1 MLSLKKWAVLVGA
14 VGLAISSTAQ
24 VVTYPFPRGLPAS
37 ADYTVRTGGKE
48 IFAWGTPA
56 FSLAAFALTGET
68 EVTVTAIRPFKKVVT
83 RPTALGV
90 QGTVEDNTVRFR
102 LNRPCQ
108 LSVEFYDQLRRPLFL
123 FADPP
128 ETNVPKPGDPN
139 VRYFAGGQVH
149 EAGEI
154 QLRNGQTVYLAPGA
168 VVRGIIQASGVTGA
182 RVIGRGILD
191 ATTRTNK
198 LQFVTLT
205 SCTNIEMNGVIVLGS
220 FGWTLVP
227 KLCEDIRF
235 RHVKVASWRD
245 NDDGLDIVSS
255 RHVTVENCFFRTKD
269 DCISV
274 KAFGDSLAYS
284 DLRTST
290 RKTAGQEDESAAD
303 RTGYADVQDV
313 RVRDSVFWNAEWGNA
328 LEIGYELRT
337 ARVRDLVFQNCDI
350 IREERGAAI
359 SIHNGDIAAVENA
372 RFEDI
377 RIEDATGKLL
387 DLRVGLSIYSE
398 DCPYEFSRK
407 NPKRKRA
414 SGGAWLLPGD
424 EPPAAHAKFRG
435 SIRNVHLKDVH
446 ITAAKMPPSVIQ
458 GYSPGSEVSDV
469 TF

>member
-108 LSVEFYDQLRRPLFL
+108 LSVEFDDQLRRPLFL

-198 LQFVTLT
+198 MQFVALT
-205 SCTNIEMNGVIVLGS
+205 SCTNIE
-220 FGWTLVP
+220 P
-227 KLCEDIRF
+227 QKC
-235 RHVKVASWRD
+235 
-245 NDDGLDIVSS
+245 
-255 RHVTVENCFFRTKD
+255 
-269 DCISV
+269 
-274 KAFGDSLAYS
+274 
-284 DLRTST
+284 
-290 RKTAGQEDESAAD
+290 TAG
-303 RTGYADVQDV
+303 
-313 RVRDSVFWNAEWGNA
+313 AET
-328 LEIGYELRT
+328 L
-337 ARVRDLVFQNCDI
+337 QNP
-350 IREERGAAI
+350 
-359 SIHNGDIAAVENA
+359 SKPA
-372 RFEDI
+372 RFHL
-377 RIEDATGKLL
+377 RLL
-387 DLRVGLSIYSE
+387 TKPNFSPCSGSGSLRVSI
-398 DCPYEFSRK
+398 CRAASRK
-407 NPKRKRA
+407 ILR
-414 SGGAWLLPGD
+414 
-424 EPPAAHAKFRG
+424 
-435 SIRNVHLKDVH
+435 
-446 ITAAKMPPSVIQ
+446 
-458 GYSPGSEVSDV
+458 
-469 TF
+469 